1 MSDFF
6 LIDSVKDIIVKYDE
20 LFADLSN
27 IKNYNKYCKS
37 DSYYTIFKHILI
49 SIIIGEEIVLLDH
62 DFSTNEIDKLLGKN
76 ASLSEEKLIKNF
88 DVINFKNIQEKIK
101 VNNKSWKIT
110 LFTSGTTGLPK
121 KISHTFDSL
130 TRFIKIDETRK
141 GNVWGFAY
149 NPSHMAGLQ
158 VFFQAF
164 LNQNTIVRL
173 FGVERI
179 ALLNLINDYS
189 VTNISSTPT
198 FYRMLLPSDHICNKV
213 MSLTSGGE
221 KFDSKTLGN
230 LKEMFPNS
238 KIRNVYAS
246 TEAGALFSSK
256 GDIFTIKSELS
267 HSIKFIKNELYIHHT
282 LLGASDGL
290 TLLDGWYKTG
300 DIVEVINNIPLKFKF
315 LSRKNEMINT
325 GGYKVNPS
333 EVEEVIRELKGVTDA
348 FVFGKKNSLLGSLV
362 LCEVTVSDKLLN
374 EKQIRI
380 FLKDRLQEFKVP
392 RIIKFVESIS
402 TTRTGKILRKK

>member
-130 TRFIKIDETRK
+130 TRFI
-141 GNVWGFAY
+141 
-149 NPSHMAGLQ
+149 
-158 VFFQAF
+158 
-164 LNQNTIVRL
+164 
-173 FGVERI
+173 
-179 ALLNLINDYS
+179 
-189 VTNISSTPT
+189 
-198 FYRMLLPSDHICNKV
+198 
-213 MSLTSGGE
+213 
-221 KFDSKTLGN
+221 
-230 LKEMFPNS
+230 
-238 KIRNVYAS
+238 
-246 TEAGALFSSK
+246 
-256 GDIFTIKSELS
+256 
-267 HSIKFIKNELYIHHT
+267 
-282 LLGASDGL
+282 
-290 TLLDGWYKTG
+290 
-300 DIVEVINNIPLKFKF
+300 
-315 LSRKNEMINT
+315 
-325 GGYKVNPS
+325 
-333 EVEEVIRELKGVTDA
+333 
-348 FVFGKKNSLLGSLV
+348 
-362 LCEVTVSDKLLN
+362 
-374 EKQIRI
+374 
-380 FLKDRLQEFKVP
+380 
-392 RIIKFVESIS
+392 
-402 TTRTGKILRKK
+402 

>member
-1 MSDFF
+1 M
-6 LIDSVKDIIVKYDE
+6 
-20 LFADLSN
+20 
-27 IKNYNKYCKS
+27 
-37 DSYYTIFKHILI
+37 
-49 SIIIGEEIVLLDH
+49 LLDH

-76 ASLSEEKLIKNF
+76 TPFTEEKLIKNF
-88 DVINFKNIQEKIK
+88 DVINFKNIQKKIK
-101 VNNKSWKIT
+101 INNKSWKIT

-164 LNQNTIVRL
+164 LNQNTIIRL
-173 FGVERI
+173 FGVERR
-179 ALLNLINDYS
+179 ALLNLINDYG

-221 KFDSKTLGN
+221 KFDSKTLRN
-230 LKEMFPNS
+230 LNAMCPNS
-238 KIRNVYAS
+238 KILNIYSS
-246 TEAGALFSSK
+246 TEAGALFSSE
-256 GDIFTIKSELS
+256 GDVFTIKTELS
-267 HSIKFIKNELYIHHT
+267 NLIKFINNELYIHHT
-282 LLGASDGL
+282 LLGDSDGL
-290 TLLDGWYKTG
+290 TLLDGWYNTG
-300 DIVEVINNIPLKFKF
+300 DIVEIINNNPFKIKFI
-315 LSRKNEMINT
+315 SRKNEMINT

-333 EVEEVIRELKGVTDA
+333 EIEEVIREIKGVTDA

-362 LCEVTVSDKLLN
+362 FCEVTVSDKLLN

-380 FLKDRLQEFKVP
+380 FLKDRLQEYKVP
-392 RIIKFVESIS
+392 RIIKFVDSIS
-402 TTRTGKILRKK
+402 ITRTGKILRKK